1 MANPPPT
8 QANLAQMIQDLGVLL
23 GNLATQ
29 VGTLTTTANTTAQT
43 TARTS
48 KVSVT
53 RPKAWT
59 GKGRSVEAR
68 HFLATFFNYAQVE
81 GESLNDYVAATN
93 TWNRNDG
100 KWIAAILNLMED
112 EARTW
117 ALPYLEE
124 IATGGGPFGGDY
136 NQFVTVFNKCF
147 APMDSA
153 EAARDALK
161 SLKQGRDSVAE
172 YQAKF
177 DQFTAQ
183 TGWSDADHQTR
194 FYN

>member
-8 QANLAQMIQDLGVLL
+8 QADLAQMVHDLGVLL

-29 VGTLTTTANTTAQT
+29 VGTLTSAANTTAQT

-48 KVSVT
+48 KVSVA

-68 HFLATFFNYAQVE
+68 HFLAAFFNYARVE
-81 GESLNDYVAATN
+81 GESLNDYVPASN

-112 EARTW
+112 EAQTW

-124 IATGGGPFGGDY
+124 IA
-136 NQFVTVFNKCF
+136 
-147 APMDSA
+147 
-153 EAARDALK
+153 
-161 SLKQGRDSVAE
+161 
-172 YQAKF
+172 
-177 DQFTAQ
+177 
-183 TGWSDADHQTR
+183 
-194 FYN
+194 